1 MSHSCNYQ
9 HIVFHTAHSQATI
22 PEGSK
27 RILFAYIFAMCR
39 SHNVALIR
47 INSYLNHVHM
57 LVKLPPTTAVADFV
71 KMVKQN
77 TSVAFKGHAEFPNF
91 CGWNEGYGAFS
102 VSMQNVDMVVNYI
115 KRQEQHHGN
124 VSYKDEYIALLH
136 ENHIAVDEYT
146 LKKL

>member
-9 HIVFHTAHSQATI
+9 HIVFHTARSQATI

-27 RILFAYIFAMCR
+27 CILFAYILSMCR

-57 LVKLPPTTAVADFV
+57 LVKLPPTIAVADFV

-124 VSYKDEYIALLH
+124 VSFKDEYISLLH